1 MPIKSWLPIMAALLA
16 LAAVPGKAEEP
27 NRIQGRILGQK
38 CAEQSRIGE
47 CYLKWADPMVFRTDA
62 GDTYRIDLAAGGIKQ
77 ERLDE
82 AYGLEVELYGKV
94 LRDGQGARV
103 GISQLNIVKPP
114 GSREF
119 FKG

>member
-1 MPIKSWLPIMAALLA
+1 MSIRIGGLLLAALLA
-16 LAAVPGKAEEP
+16 GPAAAEEP
-27 NRIQGRILGQK
+27 ARLQGHILGRP
-38 CAEQSRIGE
+38 CAEAGRIGE
-47 CYLKWADPMVFRTDA
+47 CPLKWADATVFRSA
-62 GDTYRIDLAAGGIKQ
+62 SGEIYAIDLAAGGIRQ

-103 GISQLNIVKPP
+103 AVSQLNIVKPP